1 MTKKMIVKLLLVAIT
16 PPTLS
21 VTCICFQFPSNGSL
35 NCQLLSNTY
44 ISFPIPTSSIWRRAV
59 KWSTPRTLLNQ
70 QYRPAVGISN
80 AVYTLI
86 GYYFN
91 QSLVFTFVLSSPK
104 RATFAIQLKKLK
116 IKSVA
121 HSSQGSHTGKLD
133 FCNRR
138 ADGSTTG

>member
-1 MTKKMIVKLLLVAIT
+1 MIDH
-16 PPTLS
+16 S
-21 VTCICFQFPSNGSL
+21 V
-35 NCQLLSNTY
+35 
-44 ISFPIPTSSIWRRAV
+44 
-59 KWSTPRTLLNQ
+59 TPRTLLNQ

-121 HSSQGSHTGKLD
+121 HSFQGSHTGQLD
-133 FCNRR
+133 FCN
-138 ADGSTTG
+138 